1 MEHRMRIG
9 TLVAV
14 SLLAVAA
21 APPARASAQISINVA
36 FGTRLGPE
44 IGVTAYSTERH
55 GDWRAN
61 YRQWTPVTLYDINGH
76 YYRNSVAGARAVVVY
91 SYKDEYFF
99 PPQDQGWN
107 GLDKRYNYERKPI
120 DADYGRVVVAAPHV
134 AISAKFGTEIG
145 VFGYSADRAG
155 DWHANYRHWTP
166 VTLYEVNGHYYP
178 KSGPGSRAVAM
189 YRYKDEYFLPPSDEK
204 WINAD
209 KRFDYDHRP
218 NQDDRARV
226 RERP

>member
-1 MEHRMRIG
+1 MRIG
-9 TLVAV
+9 TLLAV

-21 APPARASAQISINVA
+21 APPAQASAQISINVA

-44 IGVTAYSTERH
+44 IGVSAYTVERH

-76 YYRNSVAGARAVVVY
+76 YYRTSVPGARAVVVY
-91 SYKDEYFF
+91 SYKDDFFF
-99 PPQDQGWN
+99 PPQDKAWIGF
-107 GLDKRYNYERKPI
+107 DKRYTYEHRPI
-120 DADYGRVVVAAPHV
+120 DADYGRVVVYTPRV
-134 AISAKFGTEIG
+134 VVSEKFGEEIG
-145 VFGYSADRAG
+145 VFGYSAERAG
-155 DWHANYRHWTP
+155 DWHVAYRRWTP
-166 VTLYEVNGHYYP
+166 VTLYEFHGRYYP
-178 KSGPGSRAVAM
+178 KAGPGSRPVAM
-189 YRYKDEYFLPPSDEK
+189 YRFKDEYFLPPADEK